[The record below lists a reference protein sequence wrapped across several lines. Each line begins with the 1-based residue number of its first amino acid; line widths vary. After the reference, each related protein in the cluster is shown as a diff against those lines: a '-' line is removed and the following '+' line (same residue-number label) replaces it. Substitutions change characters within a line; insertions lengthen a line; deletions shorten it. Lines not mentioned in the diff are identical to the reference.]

1 MKNLLKV
8 FLAVFGL
15 PLFAFLVIVIT
26 IAYFIGQGCENSL
39 YSQALSPDGQHKAV
53 VYQRYCG
60 ILVGPATRV
69 AIIDVD
75 EAIEDV
81 GEGFFMV
88 DGSPS
93 ELEFKVRWVAD
104 DELFIN
110 RDLDGTEQ
118 RAADSVGF
126 FSPITV
132 TYRDSL

>member
-1 MKNLLKV
+1 MKV

-26 IAYFIGQGCENSL
+26 VAYFIGQDCENYL
-39 YSQALSPDGQHKAV
+39 YSQVLSPDGQHKAV

-69 AIIDVD
+69 AIIDTD

-93 ELEFKVRWVAD
+93 ELEFEVRWIAD
-104 DELFIN
+104 NELFIN

-118 RAADSVGF
+118 RAPDFVGV

-132 TYRDSL
+132 TYKDSL